1 MTTLIID
8 VADIES
14 VKASMKA
21 AFRGEPQGCRYSFR
35 SEERLLS
42 TLNPNRWAILCA
54 LTGAGPLGVREVAR
68 RVGRDIKGVHS
79 DVQLLL
85 TCGLIDKTPDG
96 KLHFPYD
103 AVRVE
108 LAFKAAA

>member
-1 MTTLIID
+1 MTTLIIEVSTLDD
-8 VADIES
+8 VK
-14 VKASMKA
+14 VRLNA

-54 LTGAGPLGVREVAR
+54 LTGAGSLGVREVAR
-68 RVGRDIKGVHS
+68 RVGRDIKGVHG
-79 DVQLLL
+79 DVQALLL
-85 TCGLIDKTPDG
+85 CGLIDKTPDG
-96 KLHFPYD
+96 KLDFPYD

-108 LAFKAAA
+108 MEFKAAA